1 MSNREA
7 ERLEAARWFFDIHDA
22 EDPSPEL
29 LQDWMRWMEASESH
43 RRAFVAIEATWRQI
57 PASSLQQMKSAAI
70 PRPEGDP
77 YDGSISVQAW
87 LSRNRQPTSGAELS
101 ARRPIAVWRRS
112 AHWLALAASAVLI
125 ALGLRYGLT
134 LRSGAAPEAFATDT
148 GQQMQIT
155 LPDGSQVT
163 LGARSRLT
171 VAYTPRSRNLRLE
184 YGEAFFAVH
193 KDHAWPF
200 RVHVLNDV
208 VTAVGTQFDV
218 RAIRDRIDVSV
229 ADGIVQVNADTPV
242 PPPLNLT
249 NGVRQTETFGPA
261 RLLLA
266 DIRRGESFSFV
277 SRRGDD
283 ALTSPV
289 VTRIDPRKAAQWR
302 EGWLIYRDA
311 PLRDVL
317 ADVARYSHRRIDVAD
332 PAAIT
337 QRFTGAVYKDSIPE
351 WLRSLPDGFPVSVT
365 ERSSYFVVA
374 SRDALSRP

>member
-1 MSNREA
+1 MSTTEA
-7 ERLEAARWFFDIHDA
+7 ERLEAAQWFFDIHNA

-43 RRAFVAIEATWRQI
+43 RRAFAAIESIWRHI
-57 PASSLQQMKSAAI
+57 PASSLQQADSAAI
-70 PRPEGDP
+70 QRPEEGS
-77 YDGSISVQAW
+77 YDGSISVEAW
-87 LSRNRQPTSGAELS
+87 LSCARRRASGADLPG
-101 ARRPIAVWRRS
+101 RRPITIWRRN
-112 AHWLALAASAVLI
+112 AHWLAIAASAAVI
-125 ALGLRYGLT
+125 ALGLRYGSG
-134 LRSGAAPEAFATDT
+134 LRSAASPESFATDT

-171 VAYTPRSRNLRLE
+171 VAYTTHSRNLHLE
-184 YGEAFFAVH
+184 YGEAFFSVH

-200 RVHVLNDV
+200 RVLVLNDV

-229 ADGIVQVNADTPV
+229 ADGIVQVNANTPV
-242 PPPLNLT
+242 SPPLDLT
-249 NGVRQTETFGPA
+249 NSSRQGERFGSA

-266 DIRRGESFSFV
+266 DIRRGESLSFV

-283 ALTSPV
+283 ALASPV
-289 VTRIDPRKAAQWR
+289 VIHIDPRKAAQWR
-302 EGWLIYRDA
+302 DGWLIYRDA

-317 ADVARYSHRRIDVAD
+317 ADVGRYSHRRIDVAD

-351 WLRSLPDGFPVSVT
+351 WLQSLPNGFPVSVT
-365 ERSSYFVVA
+365 ERSSDFVVA
-374 SRDALSRP
+374 PRRVLSRP

>member
-1 MSNREA
+1 MNDREA
-7 ERLEAARWFFDIHDA
+7 ERLEAAQWFFDIHDA

-43 RRAFVAIEATWRQI
+43 RRAFAGIEATWRQI
-57 PASSLQQMKSAAI
+57 PASSLQKMESAVT

-87 LSRNRQPTSGAELS
+87 LRSRQPTSGAELL
-101 ARRPIAVWRRS
+101 ARRPITVWRRS

-184 YGEAFFAVH
+184 YGEAFFVVH

-218 RAIRDRIDVSV
+218 RAIRNRIDVSV

-242 PPPLNLT
+242 PQPLNLT

-317 ADVARYSHRRIDVAD
+317 ADVARYSRHKIDVAN

-337 QRFTGAVYKDSIPE
+337 QSFTGAVYKDSIPE
-351 WLRSLPDGFPVSVT
+351 WLRSLPNGFPVSVT
-365 ERSSYFVVA
+365 ERSSDFVVTPKHV
-374 SRDALSRP
+374 LSRR